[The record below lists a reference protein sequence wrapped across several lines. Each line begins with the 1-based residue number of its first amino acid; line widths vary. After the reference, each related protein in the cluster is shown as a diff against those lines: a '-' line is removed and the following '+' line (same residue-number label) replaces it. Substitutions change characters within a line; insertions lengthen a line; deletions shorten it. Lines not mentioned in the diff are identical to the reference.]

1 MKRILSA
8 ALALV
13 LLVSLTGCIGIH
25 WRGGGWGGW
34 GSNDRVRGD
43 GDRVTKDFELDDFE
57 KISIGLLDTRLY
69 LTQGPVYSV
78 SVEMDEN
85 LFNYI
90 GVDVRGSTL
99 EIDTGR
105 YWLVPQLSADVYVTL
120 PTLTELD
127 IAGAVEFVSEGMIT
141 GDELDIDLS
150 GASSGM
156 LNLDYDEISLEV
168 SGAGSAEVAGRADEF
183 KADIAGAAD
192 IKARDLITQN
202 ANVSIA
208 GAGSISV
215 HCTGDLDVSIAGI
228 GNCEYFGNPKTV
240 NRSVAGL
247 GSVESGD

>member
-8 ALALV
+8 TLALV

-105 YWLVPQLSADVYVTL
+105 YWLLAPSHV

-127 IAGAVEFVSEGMIT
+127 IAGAGEFVSEGVIT